1 MVVEYC
7 GGGCCWYSDVGAK
20 ERVVVVFVVACLLV
34 LIGLVYLCVSTRK
47 NDLEFVEMVEI
58 IPSVPV

>member
-20 ERVVVVFVVACLLV
+20 ERVVVVFVVDVALWSMDD
-34 LIGLVYLCVSTRK
+34 GLVRRHDSYW
-47 NDLEFVEMVEI
+47 NHW
-58 IPSVPV
+58 